1 VVHANTAC
9 HIAFLL
15 SLLGLDQRLL
25 ALGSRQSR
33 DPWLIPWARA
43 QRPVHL
49 PNLEIS
55 GLLIQSWE
63 MTADLGDSESGP
75 HNHRRKPQVGHVAGY
90 SDLSIQ
96 LLLR

>member
-1 VVHANTAC
+1 M
-9 HIAFLL
+9 
-15 SLLGLDQRLL
+15 S
-25 ALGSRQSR
+25 
-33 DPWLIPWARA
+33 
-43 QRPVHL
+43 L

-63 MTADLGDSESGP
+63 MTMDLADTESGP
-75 HNHRRKPQVGHVAGY
+75 QNHRRKPQVGHVAGY